1 MLVQIRRDHV
11 IQSTIRLRERVSS
24 RKSLA
29 AQITESGYPGT
40 ARGREWRSASCIQ
53 PSCFTWINFFIGV
66 IVKQTRSNDM
76 ERYICVHGHF
86 YQPPR
91 ENPWLEAVELQDSAH
106 PYHDWNERIT
116 AECYAPNATSRI
128 LDGEG
133 RIVQLVNNYTKISF
147 NFGPTILAWLVRY
160 APNIYQ
166 SIVEADRESQ
176 GTFGGHGSA
185 LAQAYN
191 HVILPLAN
199 RRDRR
204 TQILWG
210 MRDFEHRFER
220 KPEGMWLPEAAVD
233 LDSLDFLSEQGI
245 LFTILAPRQAKRMRP
260 IGKKEW
266 QDVSGG
272 RIDPTM
278 PYVQNLPS
286 GRKIALFFYDG
297 PISRAVA
304 FEGVLVS
311 GESFAGRLL
320 GGFSEKRNR
329 PQILN
334 IATDGE
340 SYGHHHPHGDMAL
353 AYALHYIESNGLAQ
367 LTNYGAYLEKHPPTH
382 EVEIFENSS
391 WSCVHGVERWRK
403 ACGCNSGKHPGWNQK
418 WRAPLR
424 EALDW
429 LRDTLA
435 ATYAEKARS
444 FFKEPWRARDEY
456 IQLVLDRSVE
466 NTAQFFHRH
475 GLRALNA
482 QESITALKLLELQ
495 RQAMLMYTS
504 CGWFFDEISGIETV
518 QILQYAGRALQL
530 AEEAHGD
537 LLKPRFAE
545 LLEKAKSNIPE
556 HKDGSR
562 IFEKFVTPAA
572 VDLEKV
578 GAHYAMSSLFEDYGE
593 HAGINCFSVDKEAY
607 QKSEAGKV
615 KLALGRVKVTSEIT
629 TESVRLC
636 FGVLHWGDH
645 NLSGCV
651 RECAEDEPHEAAI
664 REIFETFGMADFP
677 GTLHLLEKHFGA
689 STYSLSTLF
698 RDEQRK
704 ILGLILQTTLA
715 DVESVYRQVYENN
728 APLLRFLKAIYVPLP
743 AALHTAAE
751 YVLNA
756 SLRKAFEDKELNLDS
771 IVSLLEVANIEGV
784 SLDAATL
791 EMAIRRRIEGMAEGF
806 RQKPE
811 DYSLLQALDRVTSL
825 LQDFPFEVNLRKLQN
840 LFYAMLQTA
849 YPEFQRKAEKEETAK
864 EWVRLFTSLGEKLYV
879 RV

>member
-1 MLVQIRRDHV
+1 
-11 IQSTIRLRERVSS
+11 
-24 RKSLA
+24 
-29 AQITESGYPGT
+29 
-40 ARGREWRSASCIQ
+40 
-53 PSCFTWINFFIGV
+53 
-66 IVKQTRSNDM
+66 M
-76 ERYICVHGHF
+76 ERYICIHGHF

-128 LDGEG
+128 LDGDD

-147 NFGPTILAWLVRY
+147 NFGPTLLAWLVRY
-160 APNIYQ
+160 APNVYQ
-166 SIVEADRESQ
+166 SILQADKESQ
-176 GTFGGHGSA
+176 EVFGGHGSA

-191 HVILPLAN
+191 HIVLPLAN
-199 RRDRR
+199 SRDKR
-204 TQILWG
+204 TQVLWG
-210 MRDFEHRFER
+210 IRDFEHRFER

-233 LDSLDFLSEQGI
+233 LESLDILSEQGI
-245 LFTILAPRQAKRMRP
+245 LFTILAPRQAKRVRP

-266 QDVSGG
+266 QDVSSA

-278 PYVQNLPS
+278 PYVHHLPS
-286 GRKIALFFYDG
+286 GRKIVLFFYDG

-320 GGFSEKRNR
+320 GGFSEERNR
-329 PQILN
+329 PQIVN

-340 SYGHHHPHGDMAL
+340 SYGHHHRHGDMAL

-367 LTNYGAYLEKHPPTH
+367 LTNYGEYLEKHPPTH

-435 ATYAEKARS
+435 ATYGDKARS

-456 IQLVLDRSVE
+456 IQLVLDRSPE
-466 NTAQFFHRH
+466 NTAQFFGRH
-475 GLRALNA
+475 ALRALNGE
-482 QESITALKLLELQ
+482 ESIMALKLLELQ
-495 RQAMLMYTS
+495 RQAVLMYTS

-518 QILQYAGRALQL
+518 QVMQYAGRALQL
-530 AEEAHGD
+530 AEEVHGD
-537 LLKPRFAE
+537 RLKPRFAE

-556 HKDGSR
+556 HKDGKR
-562 IFEKFVTPAA
+562 IFEKFVVPAA

-578 GAHYAMSSLFEDYGE
+578 GAHYAMSSLFEDYRE
-593 HAGINCFSVDKEAY
+593 HASINCFCVDREAY

-615 KLALGRVKVTSEIT
+615 KVALGRVKVTSEIT
-629 TESVRLC
+629 TESVHLC

-645 NLSGCV
+645 NLSGSV
-651 RECAEDEPHEAAI
+651 RKCEEDEPHEAAI
-664 REIFETFGMADFP
+664 REISETFGRADFP
-677 GTLHLLEKHFGA
+677 GTLRLLEKHFGP

-704 ILGLILQTTLA
+704 ILGIILQATLA

-728 APLLRFLKAIYVPLP
+728 APLLRFLRAIYAPPP

-756 SLRKAFEDKELNLDS
+756 SLRKAFEDKDLNLDS
-771 IVSLLEVANIEGV
+771 IVSLLEVASLEGV
-784 SLDAATL
+784 SLDAETV
-791 EMAIRRRIEGMAEGF
+791 EMAVRKRLEGMAEEF
-806 RQKPE
+806 REKPE
-811 DYSLLQALDRVTSL
+811 DFSLLQALDSVTGLLESL
-825 LQDFPFEVNLRKLQN
+825 PFEVNLRRIQN
-840 LFYAMLQTA
+840 LFYTVLQTA
-849 YPEFQRKAEKEETAK
+849 YPEFQKKAEKDEAAG
-864 EWVRLFTSLGEKLYV
+864 EWVRLFASLGEKLYV

>member
-1 MLVQIRRDHV
+1 V
-11 IQSTIRLRERVSS
+11 
-24 RKSLA
+24 
-29 AQITESGYPGT
+29 
-40 ARGREWRSASCIQ
+40 
-53 PSCFTWINFFIGV
+53 
-66 IVKQTRSNDM
+66 
-76 ERYICVHGHF
+76 ERYICIHGHF

-147 NFGPTILAWLVRY
+147 NFGPTLLAWLVRY
-160 APNIYQ
+160 APNVYQ
-166 SIVEADRESQ
+166 SILEADKESQ
-176 GTFGGHGSA
+176 EVFGGHGSA

-191 HVILPLAN
+191 HVVLPLAN
-199 RRDRR
+199 RRDKR

-210 MRDFEHRFER
+210 MRDFEHRFQR

-233 LDSLDFLSEQGI
+233 LESLDILSEQGI

-260 IGKKEW
+260 TGKKEW

-286 GRKIALFFYDG
+286 GRKIVLFFYDG

-320 GGFSEKRNR
+320 GGFSEKRNW
-329 PQILN
+329 PQIVN

-353 AYALHYIESNGLAQ
+353 AYALHTIESNGLAQ
-367 LTNYGAYLEKHPPTH
+367 LINYGEYLEKHPPTH

-403 ACGCNSGKHPGWNQK
+403 ACGCNSGGHPGWNQK

-424 EALDW
+424 QALDW

-435 ATYAEKARS
+435 AAYADKARS
-444 FFKEPWRARDEY
+444 IFKEPWEARDEY
-456 IQLVLDRSVE
+456 IQLVLDRSPE
-466 NTAQFFHRH
+466 NTRRFFDRH
-475 GLRALNA
+475 ALRALNPE
-482 QESITALKLLELQ
+482 ESISALKLLELQ

-504 CGWFFDEISGIETV
+504 CGWFFDEVSGIETV
-518 QILQYAGRALQL
+518 QVMQYAGRALQL
-530 AEEAHGD
+530 AEEVHGD
-537 LLKPRFAE
+537 RLKPRFVE

-556 HKDGSR
+556 HKDGKR
-562 IFEKFVTPAA
+562 IFEKFVKPAA

-578 GAHYAMSSLFEDYGE
+578 GAHYAMSSLFEDYPE
-593 HAGINCFSVDKEAY
+593 HAGINCFSVVREAY
-607 QKSEAGKV
+607 ERSEAGKV
-615 KLALGRVKVTSEIT
+615 KLALGRVKVTSEVT

-645 NLSGCV
+645 NLSGSV
-651 RECAEDEPHEAAI
+651 RKCAEDEPHEAAI
-664 REIFETFGMADFP
+664 HEIFETFGRADFP

-704 ILGLILQTTLA
+704 ILGIILQATLA

-728 APLLRFLKAIYVPLP
+728 APLLRFLKAIYVPPP

-771 IVSLLEVANIEGV
+771 IVSLLEVANLEGV
-784 SLDAATL
+784 SLDAATV
-791 EMAIRRRIEGMAEGF
+791 EMAVRRRLEGMAEEF
-806 RQKPE
+806 REKPE
-811 DYSLLQALDRVTSL
+811 DYSLLQALDTVTSL
-825 LQDFPFEVNLRKLQN
+825 LKDLPFEVNLRKIQN
-840 LFYAMLQTA
+840 LFYTVLQTA
-849 YPEFQRKAEKEETAK
+849 YPEFQKKAEKEETAR

>member
-1 MLVQIRRDHV
+1 
-11 IQSTIRLRERVSS
+11 
-24 RKSLA
+24 
-29 AQITESGYPGT
+29 
-40 ARGREWRSASCIQ
+40 
-53 PSCFTWINFFIGV
+53 
-66 IVKQTRSNDM
+66 M
-76 ERYICVHGHF
+76 ERYICIHGHF

-147 NFGPTILAWLVRY
+147 NFGPTLLAWMVRY
-160 APNIYQ
+160 APNVYQ
-166 SIVEADRESQ
+166 SILDADKESQ
-176 GTFGGHGSA
+176 EVFGGHGSA

-199 RRDRR
+199 SRDKR

-210 MRDFEHRFER
+210 MRDFEHRFQR
-220 KPEGMWLPEAAVD
+220 KPEGMWLPETAVD
-233 LDSLDFLSEQGI
+233 LESLDILSEQGI

-278 PYVQNLPS
+278 PYVHHLPS
-286 GRKIALFFYDG
+286 GRKIVLFFYDG
-297 PISRAVA
+297 PIARSVA

-320 GGFSEKRNR
+320 GGFSEKRNW

-340 SYGHHHPHGDMAL
+340 SYGHHHRHGDMAL
-353 AYALHYIESNGLAQ
+353 AYALHYIESNGLAR

-403 ACGCNSGKHPGWNQK
+403 PCGCNSGKHSGWNQK

-429 LRDTLA
+429 LRDTLV
-435 ATYAEKARS
+435 ATHTGKARS

-456 IQLVLDRSVE
+456 IQLVLDRSPE
-466 NTAQFFHRH
+466 NTAQFFDRH
-475 GLRALNA
+475 ALRALNPE
-482 QESITALKLLELQ
+482 ESITALKLLELQ

-537 LLKPRFAE
+537 LLKPRFAV

-556 HKDGSR
+556 YKDGKR
-562 IFEKFVTPAA
+562 IFEKLVTPSA
-572 VDLEKV
+572 VDLGKV

-593 HAGINCFSVDKEAY
+593 HAGINCFSVDREAY
-607 QKSEAGKV
+607 QRSEAGKV
-615 KLALGRVKVTSEIT
+615 RLALGRVKVTSEVT
-629 TESVRLC
+629 TESER
-636 FGVLHWGDH
+636 
-645 NLSGCV
+645 
-651 RECAEDEPHEAAI
+651 I
-664 REIFETFGMADFP
+664 RERM
-677 GTLHLLEKHFGA
+677 
-689 STYSLSTLF
+689 
-698 RDEQRK
+698 
-704 ILGLILQTTLA
+704 
-715 DVESVYRQVYENN
+715 
-728 APLLRFLKAIYVPLP
+728 
-743 AALHTAAE
+743 
-751 YVLNA
+751 
-756 SLRKAFEDKELNLDS
+756 
-771 IVSLLEVANIEGV
+771 
-784 SLDAATL
+784 
-791 EMAIRRRIEGMAEGF
+791 RRR
-806 RQKPE
+806 R
-811 DYSLLQALDRVTSL
+811 T
-825 LQDFPFEVNLRKLQN
+825 
-840 LFYAMLQTA
+840 T
-849 YPEFQRKAEKEETAK
+849 
-864 EWVRLFTSLGEKLYV
+864 
-879 RV
+879 

>member
-1 MLVQIRRDHV
+1 
-11 IQSTIRLRERVSS
+11 
-24 RKSLA
+24 
-29 AQITESGYPGT
+29 
-40 ARGREWRSASCIQ
+40 
-53 PSCFTWINFFIGV
+53 
-66 IVKQTRSNDM
+66 M
-76 ERYICVHGHF
+76 ERYICIHGHF

-147 NFGPTILAWLVRY
+147 NFGPTLLAWMVRY
-160 APNIYQ
+160 APNVYQ
-166 SIVEADRESQ
+166 SILDADKESQ
-176 GTFGGHGSA
+176 EVFGGHGSA

-199 RRDRR
+199 SRDKR

-210 MRDFEHRFER
+210 MRDFEHRFQR
-220 KPEGMWLPEAAVD
+220 KPEGMWLPETAVD
-233 LDSLDFLSEQGI
+233 LESLDILSEQGI

-278 PYVQNLPS
+278 PYVHHLPS
-286 GRKIALFFYDG
+286 GRKIVLFFYDG
-297 PISRAVA
+297 PIARSVA

-320 GGFSEKRNR
+320 GGFSEKRNW

-340 SYGHHHPHGDMAL
+340 SYGHHHRHGDMAL
-353 AYALHYIESNGLAQ
+353 AYALHYIESNGLAR

-403 ACGCNSGKHPGWNQK
+403 PCGCNSGKHSGWNQK

-429 LRDTLA
+429 LRDTLV
-435 ATYAEKARS
+435 ATHTGKARS

-456 IQLVLDRSVE
+456 IQLVLDRSPE
-466 NTAQFFHRH
+466 NTAQFFDRH
-475 GLRALNA
+475 ALRALNPE
-482 QESITALKLLELQ
+482 ESITALKLLELQ

-537 LLKPRFAE
+537 LLKPRFAV

-556 HKDGSR
+556 YKDGKR
-562 IFEKFVTPAA
+562 IFEKLVTPSA
-572 VDLEKV
+572 VDLGKV

-593 HAGINCFSVDKEAY
+593 HAGINCFSVDREAY
-607 QKSEAGKV
+607 QRSEAGKV
-615 KLALGRVKVTSEIT
+615 RLALGRVKVTSEVT

-645 NLSGCV
+645 NLSGSV
-651 RECAEDEPHEAAI
+651 RECAEGEPREAAI
-664 REIFETFGMADFP
+664 REIFETFGRADFP
-677 GTLHLLEKHFGA
+677 GTLHLLEKHIGA

-704 ILGLILQTTLA
+704 ILGIILQATLA

-728 APLLRFLKAIYVPLP
+728 APLLRFLKSIDVPLP

-784 SLDAATL
+784 SLDAATV
-791 EMAIRRRIEGMAEGF
+791 EMAARRRLEGMAEEF
-806 RQKPE
+806 CERPE
-811 DYSLLQALDRVTSL
+811 DYSLLQGLDTMTGL
-825 LQDFPFEVNLRKLQN
+825 LTDLPFEVNLRKIQN
-840 LFYAMLQTA
+840 VFYTMLQTA
-849 YPEFQRKAEKEETAK
+849 YPEFQKKAEKEEASR

>member
-1 MLVQIRRDHV
+1 
-11 IQSTIRLRERVSS
+11 
-24 RKSLA
+24 
-29 AQITESGYPGT
+29 
-40 ARGREWRSASCIQ
+40 
-53 PSCFTWINFFIGV
+53 
-66 IVKQTRSNDM
+66 M
-76 ERYICVHGHF
+76 ERYICIHGHF

-91 ENPWLEAVELQDSAH
+91 ENPWLEAVELQDSAR

-128 LDGEG
+128 QDGEG

-147 NFGPTILAWLVRY
+147 DIGPTLLAWMARY
-160 APNIYQ
+160 APSVYQ
-166 SIVEADRESQ
+166 SILGADKESQ
-176 GTFGGHGSA
+176 EIFGGHGSA

-191 HVILPLAN
+191 HAILPLAN
-199 RRDRR
+199 RRDKR

-220 KPEGMWLPEAAVD
+220 KPEGMWLPETAVD
-233 LDSLDFLSEQGI
+233 LDSLDILSGQGI

-266 QDVSGG
+266 QDVSGA

-278 PYVQNLPS
+278 PYIHNLPS
-286 GRKIALFFYDG
+286 GRKIVLFFYDG

-304 FEGVLVS
+304 FEGALVS

-320 GGFSEKRNR
+320 GGFSEKRTW
-329 PQILN
+329 PQILS

-340 SYGHHHPHGDMAL
+340 SYGHHHRYGDMAL

-367 LTNYGAYLEKHPPTH
+367 LTNYGAYLEKHRPTH

-429 LRDTLA
+429 LRDALT
-435 ATYAEKARS
+435 ATYADKARS

-456 IQLVLDRSVE
+456 IQLVLDRSAE
-466 NTAQFFHRH
+466 NTAQFFDRH
-475 GLRALNA
+475 ALRALNPE
-482 QESITALKLLELQ
+482 ESITALKLLELQ

-518 QILQYAGRALQL
+518 QIMQYAGRALQL
-530 AEEAHGD
+530 AEEVHGD
-537 LLKPRFAE
+537 LLKPRFVG
-545 LLEKAKSNIPE
+545 LLEKAKSNVPE
-556 HKDGSR
+556 HKDGKR
-562 IFEKFVTPAA
+562 IFERLVTPAA

-578 GAHYAMSSLFEDYGE
+578 GAHYAMSSLFEDYTE
-593 HAGINCFSVDKEAY
+593 HASINCFCVDREAY

-629 TESVRLC
+629 TESVRLSFC
-636 FGVLHWGDH
+636 ILHWGDH
-645 NLSGCV
+645 NLSGSV
-651 RECAEDEPHEAAI
+651 RECAEDEPREAAI
-664 REIFETFGMADFP
+664 REIFETFGRADFP
-677 GTLHLLEKHFGA
+677 GTLRLMEKHIGTSA
-689 STYSLSTLF
+689 YSLSTLF

-704 ILGLILQTTLA
+704 ILGIILQATLA

-728 APLLRFLKAIYVPLP
+728 APLLRFLKAIYVPPP

-771 IVSLLEVANIEGV
+771 VISLLDIANLEGV

-791 EMAIRRRIEGMAEGF
+791 EMAIRRRLEGMAGEF
-806 RQKPE
+806 HEKPE
-811 DYSLLQALDRVTSL
+811 NYSLLHALDSL
-825 LQDFPFEVNLRKLQN
+825 TGLLKDLPFEVNLRKIQN
-840 LFYAMLQTA
+840 LFYAVLQTA
-849 YPEFQRKAEKEETAK
+849 YPEFQKRAEKEDAAR
-864 EWVRLFTSLGEKLYV
+864 EWVRLFASLGEKLYV

>member
-1 MLVQIRRDHV
+1 
-11 IQSTIRLRERVSS
+11 
-24 RKSLA
+24 
-29 AQITESGYPGT
+29 
-40 ARGREWRSASCIQ
+40 
-53 PSCFTWINFFIGV
+53 
-66 IVKQTRSNDM
+66 M

-106 PYHDWNERIT
+106 PYHDWNERVT

-128 LDGEG
+128 LDGED
-133 RIVQLVNNYTKISF
+133 RIVQLVNNYAKISF
-147 NFGPTILAWLVRY
+147 DVGPTLLSWMARY
-160 APNIYQ
+160 APNVYE
-166 SIVEADRESQ
+166 SILQADKESQ
-176 GTFGGHGSA
+176 GIFGGHGSA

-199 RRDRR
+199 SRDKR

-210 MRDFEHRFER
+210 IKDFEHRFQR
-220 KPEGMWLPEAAVD
+220 KPEGMWLPETAVD
-233 LDSLDFLSEQGI
+233 LESLDILSEQGI
-245 LFTILAPRQAKRMRP
+245 LFTILAPRQAKRVRP
-260 IGKKEW
+260 IGKKNW
-266 QDVSGG
+266 HDVSGG
-272 RIDPTM
+272 RIDPTR

-286 GRKIALFFYDG
+286 GRKIVLFFYDG

-304 FEGVLVS
+304 FEGALVS

-320 GGFSEKRNR
+320 GGFSEGRDW
-329 PQILN
+329 PQIVN

-353 AYALHYIESNGLAQ
+353 AYTLHYIESNGLAR
-367 LTNYGAYLEKHPPTH
+367 LTNYGAFLEKFPPTH

-391 WSCVHGVERWRK
+391 WSCIHGIERWRN
-403 ACGCNSGKHPGWNQK
+403 ACGCNSGTHPGWNQK

-435 ATYAEKARS
+435 AAYEDKGRS
-444 FFKEPWRARDEY
+444 FFKEPWKARDEY
-456 IQLVLDRSVE
+456 IQLVLDRSPE
-466 NTAQFFHRH
+466 NMWQFFERH
-475 GLRALNA
+475 ALRSLNA
-482 QESITALKLLELQ
+482 EETITALKLLELQ

-504 CGWFFDEISGIETV
+504 CGWFFDEISGLETV
-518 QILQYAGRALQL
+518 QILQYAGRALQI
-530 AEEAHGD
+530 AEEIRGD
-537 LLKPRFAE
+537 QLKPVFME
-545 LLEKAKSNIPE
+545 LLQKAGSNIPE
-556 HKDGSR
+556 NKDGKR
-562 IFEKFVTPAA
+562 VFEKFVIPAA

-578 GAHYAMSSLFEDYGE
+578 GAHYAMSSLFEEYTE
-593 HAGINCFSVDKEAY
+593 HAGINCFSVDREAY
-607 QKSEAGKV
+607 EKSEAGKV

-645 NLSGCV
+645 NLSGSV
-651 RECAEDEPHEAAI
+651 RKCGEDEPSQEATS
-664 REIFETFGMADFP
+664 EISETFGRADFP
-677 GTLHLLEKHFGA
+677 GTFHLLEKHFGP

-704 ILGLILQTTLA
+704 ILGIILQATLA

-728 APLLRFLKAIYVPLP
+728 APLLRFLKAIYAPPP

-756 SLRKAFEDKELNLDS
+756 SLRRAFEDKDLNLDS
-771 IVSLLEVANIEGV
+771 IVSLIGLANLEGV
-784 SLDAATL
+784 SLDAETL
-791 EMAIRRRIEGMAEGF
+791 EMAVRRRVEGMAEEF
-806 RQKPE
+806 AAKPE
-811 DYSLLQALDRVTSL
+811 DYSLLKALDTVTGLVNDLSF
-825 LQDFPFEVNLRKLQN
+825 DVNLRNVQN

-849 YPEFQRKAEKEETAK
+849 YPEFQKKAEKEEEAR
-864 EWVRLFTSLGEKLYV
+864 EWVRVFTSLGEKLYV
-879 RV
+879 KV

>member
-1 MLVQIRRDHV
+1 V
-11 IQSTIRLRERVSS
+11 
-24 RKSLA
+24 
-29 AQITESGYPGT
+29 
-40 ARGREWRSASCIQ
+40 
-53 PSCFTWINFFIGV
+53 
-66 IVKQTRSNDM
+66 
-76 ERYICVHGHF
+76 ERYICIHGHF

-91 ENPWLEAVELQDSAH
+91 ENPWLEAVELQDSAR

-133 RIVQLVNNYTKISF
+133 RIVQLVNNYTRISF
-147 NFGPTILAWLVRY
+147 NFGPTLLSWMVRY
-160 APNIYQ
+160 APSVYQ
-166 SIVEADRESQ
+166 SILDADKESKEV
-176 GTFGGHGSA
+176 FGGHGSA

-191 HVILPLAN
+191 HMILPLAN
-199 RRDRR
+199 SRDKR
-204 TQILWG
+204 TQVLWG
-210 MRDFEHRFER
+210 IRDFERRFER
-220 KPEGMWLPEAAVD
+220 KPEGMWVPETAVD
-233 LDSLDFLSEQGI
+233 LESLDILSEQGI
-245 LFTILAPRQAKRMRP
+245 LFTILAPRQAKRMRR

-266 QDVSGG
+266 HDVSGA

-278 PYVQNLPS
+278 PYVHHLPS
-286 GRKIALFFYDG
+286 GRKIAVFFYDG
-297 PISRAVA
+297 PIARSVA

-320 GGFSEKRNR
+320 GGFSEKRNW

-340 SYGHHHPHGDMAL
+340 SYGHHHRHGDMAL
-353 AYALHYIESNGLAQ
+353 AYALHYIESNGLAR
-367 LTNYGAYLEKHPPTH
+367 LTNYGEYLEKHPPTH

-403 ACGCNSGKHPGWNQK
+403 ACGCNSGKRPGWNQR

-435 ATYAEKARS
+435 ATYTEKASS
-444 FFKEPWRARDEY
+444 FFKEPWSARDEY
-456 IQLVLDRSVE
+456 IELVLDRSVE
-466 NTAQFFHRH
+466 NTARFFDRH
-475 GLRALNA
+475 ALRALNPE
-482 QESITALKLLELQ
+482 ESIAALKLLELQ

-518 QILQYAGRALQL
+518 QVMQYAGRALQL
-530 AEEAHGD
+530 AEEVHGD
-537 LLKPRFAE
+537 PLKPRFVE
-545 LLEKAKSNIPE
+545 LLEKAKSNVPE
-556 HKDGSR
+556 HKDGKR
-562 IFEKFVTPAA
+562 IFEKFVTPSA

-578 GAHYAMSSLFEDYGE
+578 GAHYAMSSLFEDYTE
-593 HAGINCFSVDKEAY
+593 HASINSFCVDREAY

-615 KLALGRVKVTSEIT
+615 RLALGRVKVTSEVT
-629 TESVRLC
+629 TESVHLA
-636 FGVLHWGDH
+636 FGVFHWGDH
-645 NLSGCV
+645 NLSGSV

-664 REIFETFGMADFP
+664 REISETFGMADFH
-677 GTLHLLEKHFGA
+677 GTLRLLEKHIGP

-704 ILGLILQTTLA
+704 ILGIILQATLA

-728 APLLRFLKAIYVPLP
+728 APLLRFLKALYVPLP
-743 AALHTAAE
+743 AAFDTAAE

-756 SLRKAFEDKELNLDS
+756 SLRKAFEDREINLDS
-771 IVSLLEVANIEGV
+771 IMSLLEVANIEGV
-784 SLDAATL
+784 TLDAATL
-791 EMAIRRRIEGMAEGF
+791 EMAIRRRLEGMAEEFGE
-806 RQKPE
+806 KPE
-811 DYSLLQALDRVTSL
+811 DYSLLQALDTMTSL
-825 LQDFPFEVNLRKLQN
+825 LKDLPFEVNLRKIQN

-849 YPEFQRKAEKEETAK
+849 YPEFQRKAEKEEEAR

>member
-1 MLVQIRRDHV
+1 
-11 IQSTIRLRERVSS
+11 
-24 RKSLA
+24 
-29 AQITESGYPGT
+29 
-40 ARGREWRSASCIQ
+40 
-53 PSCFTWINFFIGV
+53 
-66 IVKQTRSNDM
+66 M
-76 ERYICVHGHF
+76 ERYICIHGHF

-106 PYHDWNERIT
+106 PYHDWNERII

-128 LDGEG
+128 LDGED

-147 NFGPTILAWLVRY
+147 NFGPTLLAWMVRY

-166 SIVEADRESQ
+166 NILEADKESQ
-176 GTFGGHGSA
+176 EIFGGHGSA

-191 HVILPLAN
+191 HMILPLASP
-199 RRDRR
+199 RDKR

-210 MRDFEHRFER
+210 IRDFEYRFER
-220 KPEGMWLPEAAVD
+220 KPEGMWLPETAVD
-233 LDSLDFLSEQGI
+233 LESLDILSEQGI
-245 LFTILAPRQAKRMRP
+245 LFTILAPRQAKRVRP

-266 QDVSGG
+266 QDVSGA

-278 PYVQNLPS
+278 PYVQNLAS
-286 GRKIALFFYDG
+286 GRKIVLFFYDG
-297 PISRAVA
+297 PIARSVA
-304 FEGVLVS
+304 FEGLLES

-320 GGFSEKRNR
+320 GGFSEKRNW
-329 PQILN
+329 PQILS

-340 SYGHHHPHGDMAL
+340 SYGHHHRHGDMAL

-367 LTNYGAYLEKHPPTH
+367 LTNYGAYLEKHAPTH

-429 LRDTLA
+429 LRDALA
-435 ATYAEKARS
+435 TTYADKARS
-444 FFKEPWRARDEY
+444 FFKEPWKARDEY
-456 IQLVLDRSVE
+456 IQLVLDRSPE
-466 NTAQFFHRH
+466 NTKRFFDRH
-475 GLRALNA
+475 ALRALNPE
-482 QESITALKLLELQ
+482 ESITALKLLELQ

-518 QILQYAGRALQL
+518 QVMQYAGRALQL
-530 AEEAHGD
+530 AEEVHGD
-537 LLKPRFAE
+537 LLKPRFVE

-556 HKDGSR
+556 HKDGKR

-578 GAHYAMSSLFEDYGE
+578 GAHYAMSSLFGDYTE
-593 HAGINCFSVDKEAY
+593 HASINCFCVDREVY

-629 TESVRLC
+629 AESVRLC
-636 FGVLHWGDH
+636 FGILHWGDH
-645 NLSGCV
+645 NLSGSV

-664 REIFETFGMADFP
+664 REISETFGRADFP
-677 GTLHLLEKHFGA
+677 GALRLLEKHMGA

-704 ILGLILQTTLA
+704 ILGIILQATLA
-715 DVESVYRQVYENN
+715 DVEGVYRQVYENN
-728 APLLRFLKAIYVPLP
+728 APLLRFLKAIYVPP
-743 AALHTAAE
+743 PSALHTAAE
-751 YVLNA
+751 YVLSA

-771 IVSLLEVANIEGV
+771 IASLLGNANLEGV
-784 SLDAATL
+784 SLDAATV
-791 EMAIRRRIEGMAEGF
+791 EMAVRKRLEAMAEEF
-806 RQKPE
+806 REKPE
-811 DYSLLQALDRVTSL
+811 DYSLLQALDTVTSL
-825 LQDFPFEVNLRKLQN
+825 LRDLPFEVNLRKIQN
-840 LFYAMLQTA
+840 LFYAVLQTA
-849 YPEFQRKAEKEETAK
+849 YPEFQKKAEKEEAAR

>member
-1 MLVQIRRDHV
+1 
-11 IQSTIRLRERVSS
+11 
-24 RKSLA
+24 
-29 AQITESGYPGT
+29 
-40 ARGREWRSASCIQ
+40 
-53 PSCFTWINFFIGV
+53 
-66 IVKQTRSNDM
+66 M

-106 PYHDWNERIT
+106 PYHDWNERVT

-128 LDGEG
+128 LDGED
-133 RIVQLVNNYTKISF
+133 RIVQLVNNYAKISF
-147 NFGPTILAWLVRY
+147 DVGPTLLSWMARY
-160 APNIYQ
+160 APNVYE
-166 SIVEADRESQ
+166 SILQADKESQ

-199 RRDRR
+199 SRDKR

-210 MRDFEHRFER
+210 IEDFEHRFQR
-220 KPEGMWLPEAAVD
+220 KPEGMWLPETAVD
-233 LDSLDFLSEQGI
+233 IESLDILSEQGI
-245 LFTILAPRQAKRMRP
+245 RFTILAPRQAKRERRM
-260 IGKKEW
+260 GKKEW
-266 QDVSGG
+266 RDVSGG
-272 RIDPTM
+272 RIDPTR

-286 GRKIALFFYDG
+286 GRKIVIFFYDG

-320 GGFSEKRNR
+320 GGFSEKRNW
-329 PQILN
+329 PQIVN

-340 SYGHHHPHGDMAL
+340 SYGHHHTHGDMAL
-353 AYALHYIESNGLAQ
+353 AYTLHYIESNGLAR
-367 LTNYGAYLEKHPPTH
+367 LTNYGAYLEKFPPTH

-391 WSCVHGVERWRK
+391 WSCVHGVERWRN
-403 ACGCNSGKHPGWNQK
+403 ACGCNSGTHPGWNQK

-424 EALDW
+424 EALDR

-435 ATYAEKARS
+435 AVYEDKGRS
-444 FFKEPWRARDEY
+444 FFKEPWKARDEY
-456 IQLVLDRSVE
+456 IQLILDRSPE
-466 NTAQFFHRH
+466 NMWRFFERH
-475 GLRALNA
+475 ALRALNA
-482 QESITALKLLELQ
+482 EETITALKLLELQ

-518 QILQYAGRALQL
+518 QILQYAGRALQI
-530 AEEAHGD
+530 AEEIRGD
-537 LLKPRFAE
+537 QLKPGFLE
-545 LLEKAKSNIPE
+545 LLQKAESNFPE
-556 HKDGSR
+556 RKDGKR
-562 IFEKFVTPAA
+562 IFEKFVIPAA

-578 GAHYAMSSLFEDYGE
+578 GAHYAMSSLFEEYAE
-593 HAGINCFSVDKEAY
+593 HAGINCFCVDREAY
-607 QKSEAGKV
+607 EKYEAGKV

-645 NLSGCV
+645 NLSGSV
-651 RECAEDEPHEAAI
+651 RKCGEDEPNQEATG
-664 REIFETFGMADFP
+664 EISDTFGRADFP
-677 GTLHLLEKHFGA
+677 GTFHLLEKHFGT

-704 ILGLILQTTLA
+704 ILAIILQATLA

-728 APLLRFLKAIYVPLP
+728 APLLRFLKAIYAPPP

-751 YVLNA
+751 YVINA
-756 SLRKAFEDKELNLDS
+756 SLRRAFEDKDLNLDS
-771 IVSLLEVANIEGV
+771 IVSLIELADLEGV
-784 SLDAATL
+784 SLDAETL
-791 EMAIRRRIEGMAEGF
+791 EMAVRRRIEGMAEEF
-806 RQKPE
+806 HEKPE
-811 DYSLLQALDRVTSL
+811 DYSLLQALDTVTGLVNELS
-825 LQDFPFEVNLRKLQN
+825 FEVNLRNVQN
-840 LFYAMLQTA
+840 LFYAVLQTA
-849 YPEFQRKAEKEETAK
+849 YPEFQKRAGKEEAAR